1 MENFGIKLEET
12 ACAELS
18 LADVISTNSHYM
30 KRMLQS
36 DLRMYVKVAP
46 IRFYKLIFNSYRGAG
61 FLTKKKAFLG
71 LFRKSFM
78 AKMVKKGSLDIH
90 DKSRC
95 FINAINLY
103 FSSSRFMLS
112 PFTGGLGPHVNP
124 GGQPVL
130 SRPTE

>member
-61 FLTKKKAFLG
+61 FLTKKKG
-71 LFRKSFM
+71 
-78 AKMVKKGSLDIH
+78 I
-90 DKSRC
+90 SRAVQEV
-95 FINAINLY
+95 FY
-103 FSSSRFMLS
+103 GKDGEKR
-112 PFTGGLGPHVNP
+112 
-124 GGQPVL
+124 
-130 SRPTE
+130 